1 MSQLVFVEKNQAVT
15 DSLTVAEVFG
25 KTHDNVLRD
34 IRNQVEKL
42 IEAGES
48 EFTLLNFEECDYINT
63 SAKGINKNRKYKKI
77 LLTEEAFTLV
87 AFAYITP
94 EAMKMK
100 VKFIQEFKRMRQEL
114 QELLIP
120 SYMIG
125 DPIKRAEKWI
135 EEQRATKAL
144 ETKTAVLE
152 QQIAEYEPKLNY
164 LDTILNSKD
173 TVTISQIAE
182 DYGKSASSM
191 NKLLHQHGIQ
201 YKINGQWLLYSKHKG
216 LGYTKSKPIDIK
228 HTDGSYS
235 VKLNT
240 RWTQKGRLFIYE
252 TLKKHDVLPLM
263 DIQLNKQVDLVGT
276 N

>member
-1 MSQLVFVEKNQAVT
+1 MKQLVFVEKNQAVT
-15 DSLTVAEVFG
+15 DSLTVAEVF
-25 KTHDNVLRD
+25 KKDHKNVLRD
-34 IRNQVEKL
+34 IEVQLETLK
-42 IEAGES
+42 EAGE
-48 EFTLLNFEECDYINT
+48 EKWGALNFEQTQYQHPQ
-63 SAKGINKNRKYKKI
+63 NKQWYKKYN
-77 LLTEEAFTLV
+77 LSEEAFTIV

-100 VKFIQEFKRMRQEL
+100 VKFIQEFKRIKQEL
-114 QELLIP
+114 QKRLTP
-120 SYMIG
+120 SYMIV
-125 DPIKRAEKWI
+125 DPIERAEKWI
-135 EEQRATKAL
+135 EEQKATKAI
-144 ETKTAVLE
+144 ETKAAVLE

-182 DYGKSASSM
+182 DYGMAANPM
-191 NKLLHQHGIQ
+191 NKLLHKHGIQ

-228 HTDGSYS
+228 HSDGSYS

-252 TLKKHDVLPLM
+252 TLKQHRILPLM
-263 DIQLNKQVDLVGT
+263 DIQLNKETELVGKS
-276 N
+276 

>member
-1 MSQLVFVEKNQAVT
+1 M
-15 DSLTVAEVFG
+15 
-25 KTHDNVLRD
+25 NVLTNVFQYQANNLRTFSKNGEPWFVVKDVCDVLEIKNSRD
-34 IRNQVEKL
+34 AFSRLEVDEKDVTLIDTPGGQQVMNVVNEFGLYNLILSSRKPEAKQFKRWITHEVIPSIRKH
-42 IEAGES
+42 GG
-48 EFTLLNFEECDYINT
+48 YIATNEDDT
-63 SAKGINKNRKYKKI
+63 DEDILAK
-77 LLTEEAFTLV
+77 AVLV
-87 AFAYITP
+87 AQKTI
-94 EAMKMK
+94 
-100 VKFIQEFKRMRQEL
+100 
-114 QELLIP
+114 
-120 SYMIG
+120 
-125 DPIKRAEKWI
+125 EKKNHI
-135 EEQRATKAL
+135 IAGL

>member
-1 MSQLVFVEKNQAVT
+1 MAQLVFVVKNQAVT
-15 DSLTVAEVFG
+15 DSLTVATVFG
-25 KTHDNVLRD
+25 KEHKHVVRD
-34 IRNQVEKL
+34 IENQITKL
-42 IEAGES
+42 NEAREE
-48 EFTLLNFEECDYINT
+48 EFVKSNFGLEIFKASNNKE
-63 SAKGINKNRKYKKI
+63 AKKF

-100 VKFIQEFKRMRQEL
+100 VKFIKEFKRMRQEL
-114 QELLIP
+114 QELLTP

-135 EEQRATKAL
+135 EEQKATRAL

-152 QQIAEYEPKLNY
+152 QQVAEYEPKINY

-182 DYGKSASSM
+182 DYGISASQM

-252 TLKKHDVLPLM
+252 TLKKHDILPLM
-263 DIQLNKQVDLVGT
+263 DIQLNKQVELVGQR
-276 N
+276 

>member
-1 MSQLVFVEKNQAVT
+1 MTQLVFVEKNQAVT
-15 DSLTVAEVFG
+15 DSLTIAEVFDKEH
-25 KTHDNVLRD
+25 KTVLRD
-34 IRNQVEKL
+34 IRTQMDY
-42 IEAGES
+42 AGEK
-48 EFTLLNFEECDYINT
+48 FAQNNFVPGTYLD
-63 SAKGINKNRKYKKI
+63 KNNQSRPKI
-77 LLTEEAFTLV
+77 QLTEEAFTLV
-87 AFAYITP
+87 VFSYNTK
-94 EAMKMK
+94 EAVQSKI
-100 VKFIQEFKRMRQEL
+100 KFIQEFKRMRQEL

-263 DIQLNKQVDLVGT
+263 DIQLNKQVELVGT
-276 N
+276 H

>member
-1 MSQLVFVEKNQAVT
+1 MTQLVFVEKNQVVT

-25 KTHDNVLRD
+25 KEHKHVKRD
-34 IRNQVEKL
+34 IETQITKL
-42 IEAGES
+42 NEAGET
-48 EFTLLNFEECDYINT
+48 EFNKSNFGRINYT
-63 SAKGINKNRKYKKI
+63 DSRGRNQEKF
-77 LLTEEAFTLV
+77 LLTEEAFTVV
-87 AFAYITP
+87 AFSYITP

-114 QELLIP
+114 QELLTP

-135 EEQRATKAL
+135 EEQKATRAL

-263 DIQLNKQVDLVGT
+263 DIQLNKQVELVVT